1 MSFLHIREIR
11 TTVHDTINVL
21 VGILNSCFI
30 VIMNFAYFFLKLSK
44 DLIAFYYVLTNI
56 EVFLDKIYSL

>member
-1 MSFLHIREIR
+1 M
-11 TTVHDTINVL
+11 HDTINVH

-56 EVFLDKIYSL
+56 EVFLDKMYSL